1 MHGAA
6 ANAVISNDRPAAP
19 AEEALA
25 WLRAFQAA
33 LRDRDPGALAELF
46 QLDCHWRDLLALNW
60 SVQTTSGREAV
71 VTALLRSVGVGS
83 HALKSPCDFRLLA
96 DRTPPREVRRA
107 GEQVLEVLFAFE
119 TSVGHCEGVFRLRAD
134 EGAPGAP
141 RRAWTLM
148 TTLDSIRG
156 HEEQFRRARPRGS
169 HDQRDFKEP
178 NWLDRRL
185 QDAAY
190 LERDPTVIVIGAG
203 QAGLSI
209 ASRLR
214 QLSIDTL
221 VVDRHERVGDNW
233 RKRYHSLTLHNKRA
247 FNHLPYLPFPDT
259 FPDYLPKDMLAG
271 WFEYYAQA
279 MEINVWSGAEFLG
292 ASRDESARQWEV
304 RIRRADGTE
313 RIMRVGHLVMAT
325 GVSAM
330 PVPAVIEGLDR
341 FAGTVMHS
349 GQYRSGEAWRG
360 RHAVVIGT
368 GTSGHDVAQDLQA
381 NGAQVTLVQRSP
393 TMVQN
398 VEPTAQ
404 LPYAMYE
411 EGPSLADCDLVS
423 VGTPMALMRRANQL
437 ANPIALELDR
447 PLIDGLKAA
456 GFRIDE
462 GTDGIGWQL
471 KYQMRGGGYYFNVG
485 CSDLIVQGLIKVLR
499 SDQIAGF
506 EPGGL
511 RLSDGSLREADL
523 IVTATGYLGQSE
535 MAARLLGDDV
545 AARIGPVWGIDEV
558 SQELRNMWQQT
569 PQPGLWFLAGSLA
582 QCRIYSR
589 HLALQIQATE
599 LGLMVEGAAR

>member
-1 MHGAA
+1 
-6 ANAVISNDRPAAP
+6 
-19 AEEALA
+19 
-25 WLRAFQAA
+25 
-33 LRDRDPGALAELF
+33 
-46 QLDCHWRDLLALNW
+46 
-60 SVQTTSGREAV
+60 
-71 VTALLRSVGVGS
+71 
-83 HALKSPCDFRLLA
+83 
-96 DRTPPREVRRA
+96 
-107 GEQVLEVLFAFE
+107 
-119 TSVGHCEGVFRLRAD
+119 
-134 EGAPGAP
+134 
-141 RRAWTLM
+141 
-148 TTLDSIRG
+148 
-156 HEEQFRRARPRGS
+156 
-169 HDQRDFKEP
+169 
-178 NWLDRRL
+178 
-185 QDAAY
+185 
-190 LERDPTVIVIGAG
+190 
-203 QAGLSI
+203 
-209 ASRLR
+209 
-214 QLSIDTL
+214 
-221 VVDRHERVGDNW
+221 
-233 RKRYHSLTLHNKRA
+233 
-247 FNHLPYLPFPDT
+247 
-259 FPDYLPKDMLAG
+259 
-271 WFEYYAQA
+271 
-279 MEINVWSGAEFLG
+279 
-292 ASRDESARQWEV
+292 
-304 RIRRADGTE
+304 
-313 RIMRVGHLVMAT
+313 
-325 GVSAM
+325 M
-330 PVPAVIEGLDR
+330 PLPAVIEGLDR

-447 PLIDGLKAA
+447 PLIDGLKAS
-456 GFRIDE
+456 GFRVDE

-535 MAARLLGDDV
+535 MAARLLGDEV
-545 AARIGPVWGIDEV
+545 ARRIGPVWGIDEV

-589 HLALQIQATE
+589 HLALQIQAIE
-599 LGLMVEGAAR
+599 LGLMAEG